1 MSDRLELLCIGDPLP
16 DLADSPWGRFD
27 CRHSATLA
35 DAARRLRESTPDIVL
50 WQGDSAQS
58 LTALLYWPGL
68 PQLLL
73 DSALVAVMPRPQPA
87 AAIRLMQRG
96 AQDVLD
102 AGALDVASL
111 ARALRLAL
119 ERKRLERAA
128 QKAYAT
134 DLATGLPNHAQLLE
148 HMTHL
153 LALREREPAPMALV
167 VLRIEGLATTEAALG
182 VESAN
187 VLRRKV
193 AVRIRAGLR
202 ASDVVASLGNDA
214 FAVLLAWI
222 HTTEAAPLVAQK
234 LAATLVTPFSVA
246 GQSCAVTVGLGLASY
261 PADGRDADT
270 LLRCAMGQAAEF
282 EPRGHSGFAN
292 FAERGPG
299 DAANDE

>member
-1 MSDRLELLCIGDPLP
+1 
-16 DLADSPWGRFD
+16 
-27 CRHSATLA
+27 
-35 DAARRLRESTPDIVL
+35 VL
-50 WQGDSAQS
+50 WQGEAGPE
-58 LTALLYWPGL
+58 LAALLHWPGL

-73 DSALVAVMPRPQPA
+73 DAALVAALPRPRPA
-87 AAIRLMQRG
+87 DAMQLLRRG

-102 AGALDVASL
+102 PQGLTPEAL
-111 ARALRLAL
+111 ARALRLAV

-128 QKAYAT
+128 QKAFAT

-148 HMTHL
+148 HVTHL

-182 VESAN
+182 AESAN

-202 ASDVVASLGNDA
+202 ASDVVASLGHDT

-222 HTTEAAPLVAQK
+222 DSEHAAPHVAQK
-234 LAATLVTPFSVA
+234 LAASLTAPFSVA
-246 GQSCAVTVGLGLASY
+246 GQSRAVTVGVGLAAY

-270 LLRCAMGQAAEF
+270 LLRCAMGQATEA
-282 EPRGHSGFAN
+282 EPRGHSGFADLV
-292 FAERGPG
+292 ERGPG
-299 DAANDE
+299 GAANDE